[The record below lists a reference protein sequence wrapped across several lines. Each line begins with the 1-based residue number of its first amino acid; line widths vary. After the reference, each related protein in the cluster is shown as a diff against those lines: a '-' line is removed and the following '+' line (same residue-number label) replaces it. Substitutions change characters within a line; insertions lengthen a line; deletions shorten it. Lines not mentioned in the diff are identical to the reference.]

1 MNEEEHSS
9 HQHGKPARESIQHNP
24 DPYWRRA
31 HRDWKM
37 WVGLFFMMAAI
48 TIYVMSN
55 DLSFFGERRQPPGA
69 AENGRAR

>member
-1 MNEEEHSS
+1 MNEAKQSS
-9 HQHGKPARESIQHNP
+9 HQHGTPARESIQHNP

-31 HRDWKM
+31 HRDWKA

-55 DLSFFGERRQPPGA
+55 DLSFFPRGQPRSPLSGA
-69 AENGRAR
+69 VGK